1 MYLQDLQLEQKVL
14 FMDLA
19 ILAAQANDSLEGQE
33 EMMLQEYAREMGIDA
48 PTSYV
53 VNKELSDIINELIAI
68 SSQQDLKKIVVE
80 LVALLLAD
88 NEMDELEEKF
98 LQQFIK
104 ATELTQND
112 VERAKRS
119 IEQLK
124 EVYANLQMFIKI

>member
-104 ATELTQND
+104 ATELTQSD

-124 EVYANLQMFIKI
+124 EAYANLQMFIKI

>member
-33 EMMLQEYAREMGIDA
+33 EMMLQEYAREMGIDV

-124 EVYANLQMFIKI
+124 EAYANLQMFIKI